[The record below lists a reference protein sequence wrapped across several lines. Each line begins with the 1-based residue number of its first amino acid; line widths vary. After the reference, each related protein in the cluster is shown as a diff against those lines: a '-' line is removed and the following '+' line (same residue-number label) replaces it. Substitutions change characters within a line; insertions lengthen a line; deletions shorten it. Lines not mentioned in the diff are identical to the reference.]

1 MSDHFF
7 VVTGGPGAG
16 KTSLITELARRGF
29 HTIPESG
36 RAIIRE
42 EVARGGDA
50 LPWADRLAY
59 AERMVERDLRAF
71 KDAQALSGPVIFD
84 RGVPDIV
91 GYLGL
96 CGLPVPSH
104 VSAAARAVRYYAQ
117 VFLAPFWE
125 EIFTQDAEHK
135 QGRAE
140 AKATCAMMRRTY
152 AALGYELIELPCA
165 GITERADFVVERLAA
180 ASPGQR

>member
-42 EVARGGDA
+42 EMAHGGDA

-59 AERMVERDLRAF
+59 AERMLERDLRGYS
-71 KDAQALSGPVIFD
+71 DAQALSGPVIFD
-84 RGVPDIV
+84 RGIPDIL
-91 GYLGL
+91 GYLTL
-96 CGLPVPSH
+96 CGLPVPPH
-104 VSAAARAVRYYAQ
+104 VAAAAKAASYNAR
-117 VFLAPFWE
+117 VFLAPYWD
-125 EIFTQDAEHK
+125 EIFTQDTERK
-135 QGRAE
+135 QSHAE
-140 AKATCAMMRRTY
+140 AEATCAVMRETY
-152 AALGYELIELPCA
+152 TALGYKITELP
-165 GITERADFVVERLAA
+165 RADFVTRADFVCKQMAT
-180 ASPGQR
+180 